1 MNWIDYAVIALY
13 LLLSLA
19 LGCRV
24 GKRQTGTEDY
34 FLSGRRMKWWPIAIA
49 LFASLFSSISYIA
62 MPGEAYNFGC
72 TMLLGGMIG
81 VIALPVMLFVFLKF
95 FYNQK
100 LWTVNEYLE
109 NRFSPSVR
117 VICGGIFLVAR
128 CFYLGVVLYA
138 TAMLLANSF
147 GISPW
152 LGILVVGMVSTVY
165 TCFGGMEAV
174 IWTDVMQF
182 IVLLGGILLVIG
194 VVAWE
199 VPGGVGGIW
208 QIASENQRT
217 FNIGPGSG
225 FWDFSMTQRITVWAW
240 LIGLPY
246 ALFLPATDQVNLQR
260 CMACRD
266 FREVT
271 RAICW
276 STLGNQP
283 ICFIFYFAGLAVF
296 AYYQVL
302 HPELGAEL
310 KGDEAFCRFVST
322 ALPVGA
328 RGVLVAGILAAVMST
343 ISAVENSLA
352 TVWVKDIYQRLIRP
366 GRDDAHYMKVARRTT
381 LYLGLWTCLFG
392 IGVLVLFEGRNIPLL
407 EVSNVVLGLLGTF
420 SSQMFLLGL
429 LTYRANSK
437 GLIAGLI
444 AGVPVAIYTYGFRY
458 LFAAPDERLSFLL
471 VGLYPMLAI
480 VIVGYLWSLATGGA
494 RSGSDQ
500 YVIWSRWRRAAGDD
514 QQEPRTR

>member
-1 MNWIDYAVIALY
+1 MTGIDYIVIALY
-13 LLLSLA
+13 LALSLA

-24 GKRQTGTEDY
+24 GARQKNTEDY
-34 FLSGRRMKWWPIAIA
+34 FLSGRRMSWWPVAIA
-49 LFASLFSSISYIA
+49 LFAALFSSISYIA

-72 TMLLGGMIG
+72 TMLLGGLVG

-95 FYNQK
+95 FYDQK

-109 NRFSPSVR
+109 NRFSPTIR
-117 VICGGIFLVAR
+117 VICGGIFLIAR

-152 LGILVVGMVSTVY
+152 AGILVVGIVSTIY

-182 IVLLGGILLVIG
+182 VVLLGGILLVIG

-199 VPGGVGGIW
+199 LPGGIGAIW
-208 QIASENQRT
+208 QIAEENNRT
-217 FNIGPGSG
+217 FNIGWNSG
-225 FWDFSMTQRITVWAW
+225 FWNADTIQRITIWPW
-240 LIGLPY
+240 LIGLPF

-260 CMACRD
+260 CMSCRS
-266 FREVT
+266 FREVA

-276 STLGNQP
+276 STIGNQP
-283 ICFIFYFAGLAVF
+283 ICFLFYFAGLAVF

-302 HPELGAEL
+302 HPELG
-310 KGDEAFCRFVST
+310 KGLNGDDAFCTFVST
-322 ALPVGA
+322 QLPIGA

-352 TVWVKDIYQRLIRP
+352 TVWVKDVYQRILRP
-366 GRDDAHYMKVARRTT
+366 GCKDEHYMRVARKTT
-381 LYLGLWTCLFG
+381 FLLGVFACCFG
-392 IGVLVLFEGRNIPLL
+392 IGVLVLFQGRNIPLL

-420 SSQMFLLGL
+420 SAQVFTLGL
-429 LTYRANSK
+429 LTYRTNSK
-437 GLIAGLI
+437 GMIAGLI
-444 AGVPVAIYTYGFRY
+444 AGIPVMIYTYVFRY
-458 LFAAPDERLSFLL
+458 LLAAPDERMSFMMI
-471 VGLYPMLAI
+471 GIYPMV
-480 VIVGYLWSLATGGA
+480 VILVVGYLWSLATGGP
-494 RSGSDQ
+494 RPGSER
-500 YVIWSRWRRAAGDD
+500 YVIWTRFRRNK
-514 QQEPRTR
+514 E